1 MELTNRESVMMSNS
15 NVIQKSLSG
24 RKKMVIS
31 SIFALVFLV
40 GILSTAAFSVSA
52 ATATLMLK
60 PDKGDVNRS
69 ETVTGSGF
77 PDSATVSIKFG
88 TKVVATTTS
97 SSSGAVSTTFKVPQA
112 TAGNQTVSAMVG
124 KTVEATAT
132 FTVVSHFSLK
142 PTKGKEGRTVNG
154 TGTGFAASSAVTIT
168 FNGVSVGT
176 EKSNSTGGF
185 AITFSVPDD
194 AAGAYSVVAT
204 DASGNSGTATFTIN

>member
-1 MELTNRESVMMSNS
+1 MGPTSRESIMKSNTYM
-15 NVIQKSLSG
+15 IQKRIAG

-40 GILSTAAFSVSA
+40 GVLSTAAFTVSA
-52 ATATLMLK
+52 ASATLKLK
-60 PDKGDVNRS
+60 PDKGNVNRS

-77 PDSATVSIKFG
+77 PDSATVTIKFG
-88 TKVVATTTS
+88 TTVVAMTTS

-112 TAGNQTVSAMVG
+112 TAGNKTVTAMVG
-124 KTVEATAT
+124 KTVEATTT

-154 TGTGFAASSAVTIT
+154 TGAGFAALSTVTVT
-168 FNGVSVGT
+168 FNGVSIGT

-185 AITFSVPDD
+185 GITFTVPDD